1 MKPSGSPDPAAGPE
15 GQGLELHIS
24 HHISD
29 PPLWAVFGLCG
40 IDGNVAPMLKS
51 VKIT

>member
-1 MKPSGSPDPAAGPE
+1 MLIDPR
-15 GQGLELHIS
+15 
-24 HHISD
+24 
-29 PPLWAVFGLCG
+29 LWAVFGLCG